1 MSSSSAFRASIAAV
15 LLLAIGWKIAVPAD
29 NKSHLK
35 EDLIEFLE
43 TRHFN
48 VVVTDQIVNDM
59 PMVRANIASCQLH
72 VARLTPD
79 GSNANLIR
87 HLAAGAEH
95 SFVVF
100 RGVVYTRQPVFWTVL
115 DYLWSRFLRELG
127 LARHISPVI
136 SVAESSSC
144 DAERLPWG
152 ELQGSPR
159 AS

>member
-1 MSSSSAFRASIAAV
+1 MNSSSAFRASIAVV
-15 LLLAIGWKIAVPAD
+15 LLLAVGWKIAIPAD
-29 NKSHLK
+29 DKSYLK
-35 EDLIEFLE
+35 EDLVAFLE
-43 TRHFN
+43 ARHFN
-48 VVVTDQIVNDM
+48 VVVTDQFVNDA
-59 PMVRANIASCQLH
+59 PIVRATAASCQLH

-100 RGVVYTRQPVFWTVL
+100 RGAVYQRQPVFWTVL

-127 LARHISPVI
+127 LVRHIAPVI

-152 ELQGSPR
+152 ELQGPPGTS
-159 AS
+159 